1 MKNLKGWET
10 QSYVILKEEV
20 YETYGRRIASYRDC
34 VQLADEIYNKTSF
47 RIHQNTLRRYF
58 GLVRTEHAPS
68 LGTIDILSK
77 YCGFDSLNE
86 LLRFRNKDAKCN
98 INGEGK
104 SILNYLVSLFEFTKI
119 RNVND
124 ETFLAVVKQVILFL
138 QKNPELID
146 KFQRAIAKTKNG
158 QEFYFEQF
166 VNIDKLNFYYG
177 DGLRFYL
184 NEKKTIEAQIFGNS
198 LLLFKAWLSN
208 DGENLKKHFNEVTKK
223 RLPKNVPP
231 FASGHY
237 YASHLF
243 HAEQLGFN
251 TQEILLNT
259 QHVHNTIKSS
269 HNKNILFPEF
279 EYTIVN
285 ALVLTHHYKEAL
297 YYLDY
302 AENNYATRHSYIYEG
317 YYGNLNLMKSIA
329 LSRTGEKKKAIAI
342 YNSIR
347 PSQFFFL
354 SKKTNMMLYFLLS
367 GYLNK
372 KRDKE
377 DEQFQKLIEETGY
390 IKYLSF

>member
-20 YETYGRRIASYRDC
+20 YETYGRRITSYRDC
-34 VQLADEIYNKTSF
+34 VQLVDEIYNKTSF

-58 GLVRTEHAPS
+58 GLVRTGHAPS

-98 INGEGK
+98 INGEEK

-124 ETFLAVVKQVILFL
+124 ETFFAVVKQVILFL
-138 QKNPELID
+138 QENPELIH

-208 DGENLKKHFNEVTKK
+208 DGGNLKKHFNEVTKK
-223 RLPKNVPP
+223 RLPKNVQP

-317 YYGNLNLMKSIA
+317 YYENLNLMKSIA
-329 LSRTGEKKKAIAI
+329 LSMTGEKEKAIAI

-347 PSQFFFL
+347 PPQFFFL

-372 KRDKE
+372 KWDKE